1 MEEISVKRSYL
12 GMKRLIPKM
21 KRKWLFRLDFLYGRN
36 ARRYVYTI
44 WHSERNAVK
53 RRILTLN
60 FVIVVKKRFLL
71 SSK

>member
-21 KRKWLFRLDFLYGRN
+21 KRKWVFRRDFLYGRN

-44 WHSERNAVK
+44 WYSERNAVK